1 MPITE
6 PRRWLIAVCTV
17 LALAAAACG
26 GDDSDDNGGAA
37 PATTAATPAATEA
50 PDDEPAAT
58 AAAPAATEV
67 PAATAAPAEPAEE
80 SKPPIK
86 MAVINQEDGLY
97 AWPEV
102 SENTRILVD
111 WINANGGINGHM
123 LEMDLCTS
131 GDEPESAQACAQ
143 QFANDDSAEFV
154 YIATVL
160 NSAPVYEVLGPGG
173 ANKPMIGQ
181 MLWDVPDSLQPGLYS
196 TDPGL
201 LPLAYEAIRFAVEED
216 GASSLAVLV
225 DDSDIGEA
233 TLAVVQFFLDTLGG
247 ATLTPVKINM
257 GQADFLP
264 AMTRANVGESD
275 GLVLLIAESAACQ
288 PTRDAMEALGVD
300 DVPAYMG
307 DWCVGEEFRT
317 AGTAEGW
324 RMVTGGR
331 GALTNDPE
339 AQIVRDLYEAAGAE
353 PPAGLAFAATMNMDF
368 FRQVMELAVER
379 AGGVPSSA
387 DVTAA
392 AEEWSGSILLGPDTM
407 DCPGVGIWASTCNSA
422 AIVISLQD
430 GEWVALEDF
439 QLIDVALFDP
449 LLG

>member
-1 MPITE
+1 MLITG
-6 PRRWLIAVCTV
+6 PKRCLIAVCAV
-17 LALAAAACG
+17 LVLAAAACG
-26 GDDSDDNGGAA
+26 GDDSDDDGGAA
-37 PATTAATPAATEA
+37 PATTAAPAATEA

-58 AAAPAATEV
+58 TAAPTTAAPAPET
-67 PAATAAPAEPAEE
+67 PAEPAEE

-102 SENTRILVD
+102 SENTRIFVD
-111 WINANGGINGHM
+111 WINANGGIDGHM

-131 GDEPESAQACAQ
+131 GDDPESAQACAQ
-143 QFANDDSAEFV
+143 RFANDDSVEFV

-160 NSAPVYEVLGPGG
+160 NSAPVYEVLGPDG

-201 LPLAYEAIRFAVEED
+201 LPLAYEAIRFAVEDD
-216 GASSLAVLV
+216 GATNLAVLV

-233 TLAVVQFFLDTLGG
+233 TLAVVEYFLSTLGG
-247 ATLTPVKINM
+247 TTFTPVKINM

-264 AMTRANVGESD
+264 AMTRANVGQSD
-275 GLVLLIAESAACQ
+275 GLVLLIGESAACQ
-288 PTRDAMEALGVD
+288 PTRDAMEALGVG

-317 AGTAEGW
+317 SGTAEGW

-331 GALTNDPE
+331 GALTNDPQ
-339 AQIVRDLYEAAGAE
+339 AQMVRDIYEAAGAE
-353 PPAGLAFAATMNMDF
+353 PPLGLAFAATMNMDF
-368 FRQVMELAVER
+368 FRQVMELAVEQ

-387 DVTAA
+387 QVAAA
-392 AEEWSGSILLGPDTM
+392 AEAWEGSILLGPDTM
-407 DCPGVGIWASTCNSA
+407 NCPGVGIWASTCNSA

-430 GEWVALEDF
+430 GEWVAMEDF

>member
-1 MPITE
+1 MLITG
-6 PRRWLIAVCTV
+6 PKRCLIAVCAV

-26 GDDSDDNGGAA
+26 GDDSDDDGGAA
-37 PATTAATPAATEA
+37 PATTAAPAATEA

-58 AAAPAATEV
+58 TAAPTTAAPETE
-67 PAATAAPAEPAEE
+67 APAEPAED

-102 SENTRILVD
+102 SENTRIFVD
-111 WINANGGINGHM
+111 WINANGGIDGHM

-131 GDEPESAQACAQ
+131 GDDPESAQACAQ
-143 QFANDDSAEFV
+143 RFANDDSAEFV

-160 NSAPVYEVLGPGG
+160 NSAPVYEVLGPDG

-201 LPLAYEAIRFAVEED
+201 LPLAYEVIRFAVEDD
-216 GASSLAVLV
+216 GATNLAVLV

-233 TLAVVQFFLDTLGG
+233 TLAVVEYFLSTLGG
-247 ATLTPVKINM
+247 TTFTPVKINM

-264 AMTRANVGESD
+264 AMTRANVGQSD
-275 GLVLLIAESAACQ
+275 GLVLLIGESAACQ
-288 PTRDAMEALGVD
+288 PTRDAMEALGVG

-317 AGTAEGW
+317 SGTAEGW

-331 GALTNDPE
+331 GTLTNDPQ
-339 AQIVRDLYEAAGAE
+339 AQMVRDIYEAAGAE
-353 PPAGLAFAATMNMDF
+353 PPLGLAFAATMNMDF
-368 FRQVMELAVER
+368 FRQVMELAVEQ
-379 AGGVPSSA
+379 AGGVPTGA
-387 DVTAA
+387 QVAAA

-439 QLIDVALFDP
+439 QLIDVSLFDP

>member
-1 MPITE
+1 MLITGS
-6 PRRWLIAVCTV
+6 RRWLIAVCAV
-17 LALAAAACG
+17 VALVAAACG
-26 GDDSDDNGGAA
+26 GDDSDDGGGATTG
-37 PATTAATPAATEA
+37 TTAAPATEA
-50 PDDEPAAT
+50 PDQPDQEPDEPAAPET
-58 AAAPAATEV
+58 
-67 PAATAAPAEPAEE
+67 TAAPAPTQPAEE
-80 SKPPIK
+80 AKPPIK

-102 SENTRILVD
+102 SENTRIFVD
-111 WINANGGINGHM
+111 WINANGGIDGHM

-131 GDEPESAQACAQ
+131 GDEPESAQICAQ

-160 NSAPVYEVLGPGG
+160 NSAPVYEVLGPTG

-201 LPLAYEAIRFAVEED
+201 LPLAYEVIRFAVEED

-233 TLAVVQFFLDTLGG
+233 TLAVVEYFLSTLGG
-247 ATLTPVKINM
+247 ITLTPVKINM

-264 AMTRANVGESD
+264 AMTRAGVENSD
-275 GLVLLIAESAACQ
+275 GLVLLIGESAACQ
-288 PTRDAMEALGVD
+288 PTRDAMEALGVG

-331 GALTNDPE
+331 GTLTNDPQ
-339 AQIVRDLYEAAGAE
+339 AQMVRDIYEEAGAE
-353 PPAGLAFAATMNMDF
+353 PPFGLAFAATMNMDF
-368 FRQVMELAVER
+368 LRQVLELAVER
-379 AGGVPSSA
+379 AGGVPSGA
-387 DVTAA
+387 DIAAA

-422 AIVISLQD
+422 AIVVSLQD

-439 QLIDVALFDP
+439 QLVDVALFDP
-449 LLG
+449 LLEG

>member
-1 MPITE
+1 MLITGSK
-6 PRRWLIAVCTV
+6 RCLIAVCAV

-26 GDDSDDNGGAA
+26 GDDDSDDGGATPTTAAA
-37 PATTAATPAATEA
+37 PAVTEA

-58 AAAPAATEV
+58 TAEPATTAAPAPET
-67 PAATAAPAEPAEE
+67 PAEPAEE

-102 SENTRILVD
+102 SENTRIFVD
-111 WINANGGINGHM
+111 WINANGGIDGHM
-123 LEMDLCTS
+123 LEMDLCTA
-131 GDEPESAQACAQ
+131 GDDPESAQACAQ
-143 QFANDDSAEFV
+143 RFANDDSAEFV

-160 NSAPVYEVLGPGG
+160 NSAPVYEVLGPDG

-201 LPLAYEAIRFAVEED
+201 LPLAYEVIRFAVEED

-233 TLAVVQFFLDTLGG
+233 TLAVVDYFLSTLGG

-264 AMTRANVGESD
+264 AMTRAGVENSD
-275 GLVLLIAESAACQ
+275 GLVLLIGESAACQ
-288 PTRDAMEALGVD
+288 PTRDAMEALGVG

-331 GALTNDPE
+331 GTLTNDPQ
-339 AQIVRDLYEAAGAE
+339 AQMVRDIYEAAGAE
-353 PPAGLAFAATMNMDF
+353 PPLGLAFAATMNIDF

-379 AGGVPSSA
+379 AGGVPSGA
-387 DVTAA
+387 DITAA

-422 AIVISLQD
+422 AIVVSLQD

-439 QLIDVALFDP
+439 QLVDVALFDP